1 MTSNATKKE
10 REALQRALTLL
21 GKDLSSSTTELRSKD
36 NRIKEAAKAVDA
48 LLRRAQ
54 TKAGQYIS
62 RFGVVHW
69 ASLRYD
75 SPAHELMVLKA
86 FEGCRVKQD
95 DARILRPA
103 NWTHERIEL
112 MCPPWPLLR
121 YELKARVAELRA
133 KFDAASDRLEH
144 VRDTWLPAAQKVEN
158 SSTNADAGIKE
169 GYARARLEEL
179 ADTMSEIG
187 ATAKSVENDP
197 LNNVSTN
204 ATINTYSEILKSD
217 GNGSKADAFR
227 TSAQVLMAQAT
238 DRLDA
243 DFKRAAELAS
253 LDAVVASRNTTAARR
268 GALLAD

>member
-1 MTSNATKKE
+1 
-10 REALQRALTLL
+10 
-21 GKDLSSSTTELRSKD
+21 
-36 NRIKEAAKAVDA
+36 
-48 LLRRAQ
+48 
-54 TKAGQYIS
+54 
-62 RFGVVHW
+62 
-69 ASLRYD
+69 
-75 SPAHELMVLKA
+75 MVLKA
-86 FEGCRVKQD
+86 FEGCRVRQD
-95 DARILRPA
+95 DARILRPS
-103 NWTHERIEL
+103 NWTQERIEL

-133 KFDAASDRLEH
+133 KYDAASDRLEH

-197 LNNVSTN
+197 LNNISTN

-227 TSAQVLMAQAT
+227 TSAQLLMAQAT
-238 DRLDA
+238 DQIGRG
-243 DFKRAAELAS
+243 FQ
-253 LDAVVASRNTTAARR
+253 ARR
-268 GALLAD
+268 GVSVVGRRRRVEEHFTSEARGSVS